1 MKSSLIN
8 VLIFAT
14 LGAAAIGVGGAMF
27 IKENK
32 KAENVFELRDAHA
45 EKVIGVDLK
54 DTYPG
59 FTTTYTLKLLSGN
72 GAAQTKIALTDIEE
86 GGLEKY
92 LIFECKHEDVSLF
105 KDTVSNLKG
114 YVFDKKLTYGSQD
127 ELQFVYTFDED
138 APNESIN
145 TYTRFSISVSVDKE
159 EGK

>member
-1 MKSSLIN
+1 M
-8 VLIFAT
+8 
-14 LGAAAIGVGGAMF
+14 
-27 IKENK
+27 
-32 KAENVFELRDAHA
+32 
-45 EKVIGVDLK
+45 
-54 DTYPG
+54 
-59 FTTTYTLKLLSGN
+59 
-72 GAAQTKIALTDIEE
+72 
-86 GGLEKY
+86 
-92 LIFECKHEDVSLF
+92 SLF